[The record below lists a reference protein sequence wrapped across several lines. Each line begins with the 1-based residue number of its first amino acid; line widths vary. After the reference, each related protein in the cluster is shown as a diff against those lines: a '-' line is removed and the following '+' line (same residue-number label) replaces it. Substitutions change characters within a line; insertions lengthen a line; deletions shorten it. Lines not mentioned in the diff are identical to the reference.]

1 MSPRTKTPA
10 MRGFTHAVVTTL
22 LAGALALILV
32 SPASAG
38 TYPMYQ
44 CSPGAEAVSP
54 GWYVVAASDTNAV
67 TVLTNN
73 CSAGGALGDYV
84 SSNESPGLV
93 TENGHSGSQV
103 TLALNVP
110 ASAPDVTIDSI
121 SAKVIASSVTGDDAF
136 LGFSSDGQGL
146 PGGVELPYGTG
157 SDYIADDSWTL
168 PEGARDFE
176 SYVNCSTDLSS
187 PTCDFADSESVPAL
201 SNITLTLS
209 DNTRPAISAVSGT
222 LASAAATKGTVTGSQ
237 TIGFTG
243 TDADSG
249 VRSAVLTLTPQS
261 GGTPYTHTFDF
272 SAQCSYQSWNA
283 CPLTQVVSGFAVN
296 TSSLKNDSYAVNL
309 SVTDA
314 AGNVASSPLGT
325 IVSENA
331 PANTS
336 LPTILVPGEILV
348 GSELATH
355 PGSWT
360 APSGAGAVT
369 YAYQWEQ
376 CDSEGN
382 NCQSIASAQ
391 NASYTPSPADIGHTL
406 RVIVSASD
414 SDGTTS
420 AVSVATSTVL
430 SEQGTLGALPGPG
443 TSAGAATAKATPIV
457 VGVGT
462 PNGTSASESATI
474 RLGVRHAISRS
485 FAHRAL
491 TIPGRVLDS
500 HGHPIVAAELDVLQE
515 TAGSSALQVIAHAR
529 TRADGTFLVRVP
541 VGPSRLVKVAYRAF
555 SADTNYTTTSEITE
569 SVAAGVQLTIA
580 PRQTSSNGTIVLT
593 GQVLGPVP
601 RQGTI
606 VDLLVHYRGQ
616 WEPFRTPR
624 TDADGHFEVVYQF
637 EGGIG
642 RFPFRATVPAGQA
655 GFPFSSGYSKVVDVT
670 TG

>member
-1 MSPRTKTPA
+1 
-10 MRGFTHAVVTTL
+10 MRGFTHAVVTVL
-22 LAGALALILV
+22 VAGALALVLA

-54 GWYVVAASDTNAV
+54 GWYVAAASDSSAA

-73 CSAGGALGDYV
+73 CATGGALGDYV
-84 SSNESPGLV
+84 SSNETPGLV
-93 TENGHSGSQV
+93 TENGHSGSEV
-103 TLALNVP
+103 TLALSVP
-110 ASAPDVTIDSI
+110 GSAPDVTIQSI
-121 SAKVIASSVTGDDAF
+121 SAKVTASSATGDDAF
-136 LGFSSDGQGL
+136 LGFTSDGQEL

-168 PEGARDFE
+168 PESARDFGAD
-176 SYVNCSTDLSS
+176 VTCTTDRSS
-187 PTCDFADSESVPAL
+187 PTCDFADAVSVPAL
-201 SNITLTLS
+201 SDITLTLS
-209 DNTRPAISAVSGT
+209 ENTPPAITAVSGA
-222 LASAAATKGTVTGSQ
+222 LASAAAAKGTVTGSQ
-237 TIGFTG
+237 PINFTG

-261 GGTPYTHTFDF
+261 GGAPYTHTFDF

-296 TSSLKNDSYAVNL
+296 TSSLKDDSYAVNL

-325 IVSENA
+325 IVSHNA

-336 LPTILVPGEILV
+336 APTILVPGEVLV
-348 GSELATH
+348 GSALATH

-360 APSGAGAVT
+360 APGGAGAMT

-376 CDSEGN
+376 CDTQGN
-382 NCQSIASAQ
+382 NCQLIAGAQ
-391 NASYTPSPADIGHTL
+391 NPSYTPTPADIGHTL

-414 SDGTTS
+414 SDGTTPALS
-420 AVSVATSTVL
+420 TATSTVL

-443 TSAGAATAKATPIV
+443 TDTTATAAAAALIV

-462 PNGTSASESATI
+462 PNGTAASESATI
-474 RLGVRHAISRS
+474 RLGVRHAITRT
-485 FAHRAL
+485 FTHRAL
-491 TIPGRVLDS
+491 KIPGRLLDS
-500 HGHPIVAAELDVLQE
+500 HGHPIASAELDVLQKI
-515 TAGSSALQVIAHAR
+515 AGSTALQAIGHTR
-529 TRADGTFLVRVP
+529 TGADGTFLARVP
-541 VGPSRLVKVAYRAF
+541 AGPSRLVEVAYRAF
-555 SADTNYTTTSEITE
+555 SADTNYTTTGEITE

-580 PRQTSSNGTIVLT
+580 PRRTSSNGMIVLT

-601 RQGTI
+601 RRGTI

-624 TDADGHFEVVYQF
+624 TDAHGHFEVVYQF

-642 RFPFRATVPAGQA
+642 RFPFRASVPAGQA